1 MLFAW
6 RVAESLLLISDC
18 AMDILCM
25 LLLPGGR
32 RGEQHL
38 EEYST

>member
-1 MLFAW
+1 MLFASG
-6 RVAESLLLISDC
+6 VAESLLLISDC
-18 AMDILCM
+18 SMDILCM
-25 LLLPGGR
+25 LLLGGR